1 MAASKKTRRPSG
13 RGRRPSEAKLDKM
26 IEEAIVDAYGESEQ
40 IVGFYTMLEDNLAL
54 PFKTEILGVGVT
66 VERLDLGHD
75 EQIVAVC
82 SRGKAKQR
90 VPLLDLPLPSPSP
103 AGADWIA
110 AFRRWAKR
118 RQVTTSD
125 EPATIDRD
133 KLRAAI
139 RRLGP
144 EYVFYMLDD
153 AIDLLPLAELE
164 GIAKKYLDIKRLRP
178 DGDSQTKA
186 TLLAD
191 VRSFDKASRAGEYYE
206 SFMVNSRNYTAQSA
220 GTTAWIATCNRLL
233 DCCVADEKKSD
244 AAEIRAAFDILFGLL
259 DYIDQGNDEVIFFAD
274 EGGSWQ
280 VGVDWVKILPSWFRV
295 FSITATPEEY
305 AERITSLIR
314 HHCNCD
320 REKILAAASECA
332 TTEQREALAKA
343 PNRQTRGH
351 SQGKTP

>member
-1 MAASKKTRRPSG
+1 MAAIKKTGKTSPRAGEPAEDR
-13 RGRRPSEAKLDKM
+13 LDKM
-26 IEEAIVDAYGESEQ
+26 I
-40 IVGFYTMLEDNLAL
+40 
-54 PFKTEILGVGVT
+54 
-66 VERLDLGHD
+66 
-75 EQIVAVC
+75 
-82 SRGKAKQR
+82 
-90 VPLLDLPLPSPSP
+90 
-103 AGADWIA
+103 
-110 AFRRWAKR
+110 
-118 RQVTTSD
+118 

-144 EYVFYMLDD
+144 EHVFYMLDD

-164 GIAKKYLDIKRLRP
+164 GIAKKYLDIRRLRP

-206 SFMVNSRNYTAQSA
+206 SFMVNSRNYTAQST

-233 DCCVADEKKSD
+233 DCCVANEKKSD

-259 DYIDQGNDEVIFFAD
+259 DYIDQGNDDVIFFAD

-295 FSITATPEEY
+295 LSITATPKEY

-314 HHCNCD
+314 HHCDYD
-320 REKILAAASECA
+320 RDKILAAASASA
-332 TTEQREALAKA
+332 TAGQREALAKIPDRQARGQSQFSPRPRKARALSTTKA
-343 PNRQTRGH
+343 PGPQTHNSRAAF
-351 SQGKTP
+351 SPKMVFPSIRTRRRS